1 MQLEIHS
8 HAIEYVDPDGKALA
22 RVTFPDRADG
32 TVDIDHTFVDE
43 SLRGQGVAGMLM
55 RAVAEE
61 LRETGRRAHLSCSYA
76 KSWFEKHP
84 QELDLV
90 VE

>member
-1 MQLEIHS
+1 
-8 HAIEYVDPDGKALA
+8 
-22 RVTFPDRADG
+22 
-32 TVDIDHTFVDE
+32 
-43 SLRGQGVAGMLM
+43 M